1 MDYLNNLNPEQ
12 KKAVQHLEGPMMVI
26 AGAGS
31 GKTRVLTS
39 RIIHLLNNN
48 IYDHNIL
55 SLTFTNKAAKEM
67 RERINNSFARDK
79 TKNIWMG
86 TFHSIFARIL
96 RMEANQI
103 NYPTNFTIYDTEDCK
118 NLVKSIIKDKNL
130 DKEIYKTNLIRNR
143 ISFLKNNFIT
153 SESYKEHL
161 DLQEADKIA
170 KRTEFASI
178 YKTYESKCRKS
189 SAMDFDDL
197 LLKTYELLCNNK
209 DTLFKYQNK
218 FKYILIDEYQDT
230 NHIQYLIIKK
240 LADFHKNICVVGD
253 DAQSIYSFRG
263 ATIKNILNF
272 KLDYPKFTTYKLEQ
286 NYRSSKNIVQA
297 ANSIIKHNE
306 RQIQKNIWTEN
317 NEGDKIIITKVNTD
331 KEESLLV
338 SNTIKHIKQLTD
350 AHNKDFAI
358 LYRTNAQSRSLEEAL
373 RKNNIAYKI
382 YGGISFY
389 QRKEIKDILAYCRVL
404 VNQKDEEALKRII
417 NYPVRGIGI
426 NSIQKL
432 ISYANEQN
440 TNLWNVICNI
450 DSIKLFNKGTKNR
463 IIKFKQ
469 LIIYFLEQSKILNAF
484 EIVNEIIKK
493 TGIYELSILDKTPE
507 GISRFENV
515 QELLN
520 GLQDFSENNLL
531 NSLSEFVNEV
541 ALITDQDN
549 DNTNIRNS
557 VTLMTVHAAKGLE
570 FQNVF
575 IVGLEENLFPSMLSL
590 QNIEDIEE
598 ERRLFYVAITRAE
611 KRLFISFTSN
621 RFKWGQFINCEPSR
635 FIYEID
641 EKYTEKKEAKN
652 KELFQKNIYLKTKN
666 SDNKQINKIK
676 LKRLPRFL
684 SSKEENNNLIKFKV
698 GSKVK
703 HIKFGEGEIISLEE
717 DGVNKKAIISF
728 KMFGVK
734 KLLLRFAKLQ
744 LL

>member
-1 MDYLNNLNPEQ
+1 M
-12 KKAVQHLEGPMMVI
+12 
-26 AGAGS
+26 
-31 GKTRVLTS
+31 
-39 RIIHLLNNN
+39 
-48 IYDHNIL
+48 
-55 SLTFTNKAAKEM
+55 
-67 RERINNSFARDK
+67 
-79 TKNIWMG
+79 
-86 TFHSIFARIL
+86 
-96 RMEANQI
+96 
-103 NYPTNFTIYDTEDCK
+103 
-118 NLVKSIIKDKNL
+118 
-130 DKEIYKTNLIRNR
+130 
-143 ISFLKNNFIT
+143 
-153 SESYKEHL
+153 
-161 DLQEADKIA
+161 
-170 KRTEFASI
+170 
-178 YKTYESKCRKS
+178 
-189 SAMDFDDL
+189 
-197 LLKTYELLCNNK
+197 
-209 DTLFKYQNK
+209 
-218 FKYILIDEYQDT
+218 
-230 NHIQYLIIKK
+230 
-240 LADFHKNICVVGD
+240 
-253 DAQSIYSFRG
+253 
-263 ATIKNILNF
+263 
-272 KLDYPKFTTYKLEQ
+272 
-286 NYRSSKNIVQA
+286 
-297 ANSIIKHNE
+297 
-306 RQIQKNIWTEN
+306 
-317 NEGDKIIITKVNTD
+317 
-331 KEESLLV
+331 
-338 SNTIKHIKQLTD
+338 TD

-389 QRKEIKDILAYCRVL
+389 QRKEIKDILAYCRIL

-417 NYPVRGIGI
+417 NYPARGIGI

-440 TNLWNVICNI
+440 TNLWDVICNI
-450 DSIKLFNKGTKNR
+450 DGIKLFNKGTKNR

-484 EIVNEIIKK
+484 EIANEIIKK
-493 TGIYELSILDKTPE
+493 TGIYELSISDKTPE
-507 GISRFENV
+507 GISRFENI

-520 GLQDFSENNLL
+520 GLQEFSENNLL

-570 FQNVF
+570 FHNVF

-590 QNIEDIEE
+590 QNKQDIEE

-621 RFKWGQFINCEPSR
+621 RFKWGQFINCEASR

-666 SDNKQINKIK
+666 SENKQINKTK
-676 LKRLPRFL
+676 LKRLPKFL
-684 SSKEENNNLIKFKV
+684 SSKKENNNLIKFKV

-728 KMFGVK
+728 KMFGIK

>member
-96 RMEANQI
+96 RLEAHQI

>member
-1 MDYLNNLNPEQ
+1 LDYLNNLNSEQ

-48 IYDHNIL
+48 IYDYNIL

-96 RMEANQI
+96 RLEAHQI

-153 SESYKEHL
+153 SKSYKEHL

-440 TNLWNVICNI
+440 TNLWNVIYNI

-493 TGIYELSILDKTPE
+493 TGIYELSISDKTPE

-515 QELLN
+515 R
-520 GLQDFSENNLL
+520 
-531 NSLSEFVNEV
+531 
-541 ALITDQDN
+541 T
-549 DNTNIRNS
+549 T
-557 VTLMTVHAAKGLE
+557 
-570 FQNVF
+570 
-575 IVGLEENLFPSMLSL
+575 
-590 QNIEDIEE
+590 
-598 ERRLFYVAITRAE
+598 
-611 KRLFISFTSN
+611 
-621 RFKWGQFINCEPSR
+621 
-635 FIYEID
+635 
-641 EKYTEKKEAKN
+641 
-652 KELFQKNIYLKTKN
+652 
-666 SDNKQINKIK
+666 
-676 LKRLPRFL
+676 
-684 SSKEENNNLIKFKV
+684 
-698 GSKVK
+698 
-703 HIKFGEGEIISLEE
+703 
-717 DGVNKKAIISF
+717 
-728 KMFGVK
+728 
-734 KLLLRFAKLQ
+734 
-744 LL
+744 

>member
-48 IYDHNIL
+48 IYDYNIL

-130 DKEIYKTNLIRNR
+130 DKEIYKTNLTRNR

-450 DSIKLFNKGTKNR
+450 DAIKLFNKGTKNR

-493 TGIYELSILDKTPE
+493 TGIYELSISDKTPE

-684 SSKEENNNLIKFKV
+684 SSKEKNNLIKFKV